1 MPEFLTAKR
10 AVADIEGIIKDAR
23 DHLYL
28 VSAYFKVS
36 ETFMNRLRGASR
48 YQVPI
53 TFVAREGATNSA
65 EVEKLLTVPNLSLYT
80 LKNLHAKCYL
90 NEQRLVIAS
99 LNLYE
104 ESEKN
109 WEMGVRFDADE
120 RVYAETLEEVKNI
133 VSVATRISAI
143 PVPSVSAVPAKV
155 SSPPKQGQTVA
166 RAARDG
172 SYKRKGACIRCG
184 DDIAYNPDAP
194 LCRDCWTIWA
204 EFKNPDYPEHYC
216 HDCGR
221 KAKTSMSY
229 PRCKP
234 CFTGARA

>member
-1 MPEFLTAKR
+1 VPEFLTAKR
-10 AVADIEGIIKDAR
+10 AVADIEAIIRDAR

-36 ETFMNRLRGASR
+36 DTFMNRLHGAAR
-48 YQVPI
+48 NQVPI

-65 EVEKLLTVPNLSLYT
+65 EVEKLLTIPTLSLYT

-104 ESEKN
+104 ESERN
-109 WEMGVRFDADE
+109 WEIGVRFDADE
-120 RVYAETLEEVKNI
+120 GVYAETLAEVKNI
-133 VSVATRISAI
+133 VHAATQISPKTVASY
-143 PVPSVSAVPAKV
+143 VSAAPVK
-155 SSPPKQGQTVA
+155 SPSPRHSQAVDRATTGRSKQ
-166 RAARDG
+166 
-172 SYKRKGACIRCG
+172 KGACIRCG
-184 DDIAYNPDAP
+184 DEIAYNPNAP
-194 LCRDCWTIWA
+194 LCHDCWTVWA
-204 EFKNPDYPEHYC
+204 DFQNPDYPEHYC
-216 HDCGR
+216 HECGR

-234 CFTGARA
+234 CFSAARA